1 MCQRG
6 YSIYQY
12 CALAGLSLSEF
23 LKSDFDFQEA
33 RPNEVQRM
41 EWPRSFIPLF
51 DKRAAAGVEYIKS
64 RNIELDDGMY
74 YDTYRNGIVFPYYYD
89 NVFCGAQIRLIEPW
103 TDEDGQLRKIDTVP
117 GTRLGLLFYGW
128 NQNPLPA
135 QTRGIIV
142 CEGAFNALSISQALT
157 KAYGGMLKNPWKCVA
172 TSGSGSSQH
181 HIDTIK
187 ELKDQGLKVVIAGDA
202 DEAGLKMLKK
212 FIEADA
218 ATHYALTDND
228 SKDWNDIL
236 KRHNNKEEFAKWFIQ
251 KIKKI

>member
-1 MCQRG
+1 
-6 YSIYQY
+6 
-12 CALAGLSLSEF
+12 
-23 LKSDFDFQEA
+23 
-33 RPNEVQRM
+33 M

-218 ATHYALTDND
+218 ATHYALTDED
-228 SKDWNDIL
+228 GKDWNDIL